1 MDRTVAVV
9 GTLDTKALEIRYL
22 KDEIEARDC
31 GTLIVDVGVFPQD
44 RVKPDVG
51 REEVARAA
59 GWDVADMLQK
69 GDRSLAVKIMM
80 EGGARLLK
88 ELYDGGRFS
97 GIVALGGGTG
107 THIAT
112 GIMRGLPIGV
122 PKIMVSTVAARDM
135 SMIIGSKDITI
146 MHAVADI
153 AGLNFITRKILAH
166 AAGAI
171 VGMGTSN
178 LKPPAKKSV
187 VAMTSFGPLNQAAFY
202 AKYMLEELGYE
213 VVPFHAIGPGSMA
226 MEDLVDQ
233 GVVHGVLDL
242 ALHEFADQMYAG
254 YCGRI
259 GPQRLETPGRKGI
272 PHVILPGGLDMIA
285 FECTSPEG
293 VPEALRERRFLAH
306 DFRSFVRTNTEDL
319 AHLAEV
325 VATKLNKAVKSPTVV
340 IPLDGW
346 SKADSPGGPYYEP
359 DTNRSFVSTL
369 KACLSPSVRVVEV
382 DANINNEYCAR
393 RAVTELHTLMQAAS

>member
-1 MDRTVAVV
+1 MDRTVAIL
-9 GTLDTKALEIRYL
+9 GTLDTKALEIQYL
-22 KDEIEARDC
+22 RDEIAARGC
-31 GTLIVDVGVFPQD
+31 GTVVVDVGVFPQEHL
-44 RVKPDVG
+44 KPDIR
-51 REEVARAA
+51 RESVTEAA
-59 GWDVADMLQK
+59 GWTVADMLQK

-88 ELYDGGRFS
+88 ELYDGKRFS
-97 GIVALGGGTG
+97 AVIGLGGGTG

-112 GIMRGLPIGV
+112 GIMRALPIGV

-135 SMIIGSKDITI
+135 SAIIGSKDITI

-153 AGLNFITRKILAH
+153 AGLNFITRTILSH

-171 VGMGTSN
+171 VGMGNSD
-178 LKPPAKKSV
+178 LKAPLGKSV
-187 VAMTSFGPLNQAAFY
+187 IAMTSFGPLNQAAFY
-202 AKYMLEELGYE
+202 AKYMLEDLGYE

-226 MEDLVDQ
+226 MEDLVEQ

-272 PHVILPGGLDMIA
+272 PHVVLPGGLDMIA
-285 FECTSPEG
+285 FECTSPDG
-293 VPEALRERRFLAH
+293 VPQALRDRTFLAH
-306 DFRSFVRTNTEDL
+306 DFRSFVRTSTDDL
-319 AHLAEV
+319 TQLAEI
-325 VATKLNKAVKSPTVV
+325 VAAKLNKAVSPPTVV

-369 KACLSPSVRVVEV
+369 KARLSPSVRVVEV

-393 RAVTELHTLMQAAS
+393 TAVSELHALMQTAS